1 MAIGIIDYGMGNL
14 QSVQNALSFIGVDS
28 FIASDSETLKKAD
41 KIILPG
47 VGAFKDAIDLLK
59 EKKLDVFLTEVKEE
73 GKPLLGICLGMQLLF
88 DSSTEFGDH
97 QGLGLIPGEVIKFD
111 IEGLKIPHMGWNSLT
126 IEKEAPLF
134 KSLPQA
140 PQVYFVHSYHL
151 KTDADVVS
159 ATTNYGY
166 EVQVAAQE
174 GNVFGLQFH
183 PEKSGDVGLQILRN
197 FAAL

>member
-14 QSVQNALSFIGVDS
+14 QSVKNALAFIGVDS
-28 FIASDSETLKKAD
+28 FIASDIETLSTAD

-47 VGAFKDAIDLLK
+47 VGAFKDAIDLLR
-59 EKKLDVFLTEVKEE
+59 EKSLDIFLEQCKDE
-73 GKPLLGICLGMQLLF
+73 GKPVLGICLGMQLLF

-97 QGLGLIPGEVIKFD
+97 KGLGLIPGEVVRFD
-111 IEGLKIPHMGWNSLT
+111 IQDLKIPHMGWNSLN
-126 IEKEAPLF
+126 IKKEAPLF
-134 KSLPQA
+134 KNLPEEA
-140 PQVYFVHSYHL
+140 YVYFVHSYHL

-159 ATTNYGY
+159 ATTHYGY

-174 GNVFGLQFH
+174 GNVYGLQFH